1 MAGTGERTFRNPDRA
16 DVAPQPSILGKEIP
30 VLIEPLRRGQE
41 RTYQHPGATIPIR
54 CESQSTLVIA
64 GMAQLTRWTV
74 LEMPGARKSETP
86 PQVADVLDDI
96 IALRIVTHDNPWDAE
111 AQRDV
116 IAADL
121 ERHLHACEM
130 ELKRR
135 ILFGAYQIPNVPRKP
150 DIDPCGFGGADVA
163 TFRSGPQPK
172 LMRDSWLAVVV
183 VPPQIARCT
192 LVRPLD
198 RCD

>member
-1 MAGTGERTFRNPDRA
+1 M
-16 DVAPQPSILGKEIP
+16 
-30 VLIEPLRRGQE
+30 LIEPLRRGQA

-54 CESQSTLVIA
+54 CESQSVLVIA
-64 GMAQLTRWTV
+64 GMAELTRWTV

-96 IALRIVTHDNPWDAE
+96 VELRIVAHENPWDAE

-121 ERHLHACEM
+121 ERHLHACEI
-130 ELKRR
+130 ELKRH
-135 ILFGAYQIPNVPRKP
+135 ILFGTYQSPDAPRQT
-150 DIDPCGFGGADVA
+150 DIDPCGFGGADLA
-163 TFRSGPQPK
+163 AMQTKPRQPV
-172 LMRDSWLAVVV
+172 LRYSWLAVVV
-183 VPPQIARCT
+183 VPPQVARCT

-198 RCD
+198 PGH